1 MLKRRQTHRNKQ
13 LEAALLYSSL
23 RLLRQRRRVTLRIYS
38 KKQNIH
44 YPCVTVFVFFMCLL
58 PGLKCFFCSWF
69 ISSRGV
75 GSSVA

>member
-38 KKQNIH
+38 KNKTFIILVLLFLFFL
-44 YPCVTVFVFFMCLL
+44 CVYYLD
-58 PGLKCFFCSWF
+58 
-69 ISSRGV
+69 
-75 GSSVA
+75 